1 MSLRLVFMGT
11 PDFAVPSLDILLRNG
26 YDIVGVVTAAD
37 KPGGRGKQLL
47 QSAVK
52 KYALLQNLPVL
63 QPANLKSPDFQ
74 QELKALQADLQIV
87 VAFRMLPE
95 MVWNMPPMGTFNL
108 HGSLLPQ
115 YRGAAPINWAVINGE
130 TETGLT
136 TFFLTHEIDT
146 GDVLFQ
152 EKVSIGENETAG
164 ELHDRMM
171 LVGADLVL
179 KTVRAIEAKTYQ
191 LSVQDDQIASKA
203 PKIFH
208 ETCQI
213 NFRQSTVAVHNFIR
227 GLSPYPAA
235 WTTLQ
240 GKTVK
245 LLRTLKVEEAHTL
258 APGTFV
264 AEGKKTLRVA
274 TQDGFVQVLEIQPEG
289 GKRMDAASF
298 LNGYRSWI

>member
-26 YDIVGVVTAAD
+26 YDIAGVVTAAD

-52 KYALLQNLPVL
+52 KYALSQNLPVL

-152 EKVSIGENETAG
+152 EKVCIGENETAG

-171 LVGADLVL
+171 FVGAELVL

-191 LSVQDDQIASKA
+191 LSVQDDQVASKA

-213 NFRQSTVAVHNFIR
+213 NFHQSTVAVHNFIR